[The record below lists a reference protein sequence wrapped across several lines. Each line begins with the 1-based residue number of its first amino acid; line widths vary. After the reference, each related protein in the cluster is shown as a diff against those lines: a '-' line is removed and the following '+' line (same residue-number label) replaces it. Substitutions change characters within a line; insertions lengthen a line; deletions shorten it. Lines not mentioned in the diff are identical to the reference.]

1 MADLRD
7 RFLSTPGLISSSSS
21 TISGESSSL
30 TLCGVRSPVVLILIF
45 NSESPGVEE
54 TEGAS
59 PDFVELA
66 GVGSDCLVDRRGG
79 IVAGSC
85 SRVV

>member
-7 RFLSTPGLISSSSS
+7 RFLSASGFISISSS
-21 TISGESSSL
+21 TTRGESSSL
-30 TLCGVRSPVVLILIF
+30 TLCGVRSPVVLILLLR
-45 NSESPGVEE
+45 SDSPGVEE

-66 GVGSDCLVDRRGG
+66 GVGSDDLVDRRGG
-79 IVAGSC
+79 IVAG
-85 SRVV
+85 R

>member
-1 MADLRD
+1 M
-7 RFLSTPGLISSSSS
+7 
-21 TISGESSSL
+21 
-30 TLCGVRSPVVLILIF
+30 TLCGVRRPLILILIF
-45 NSESPGVEE
+45 RSDSPGVEE

-79 IVAGSC
+79 ILKTSC
-85 SRVV
+85 GRVV

>member
-7 RFLSTPGLISSSSS
+7 RFLSTSGFMSISSSTVRGDSW
-21 TISGESSSL
+21 SL

-45 NSESPGVEE
+45 SSVSPGVEE

-79 IVAGSC
+79 IVAVWRG
-85 SRVV
+85 RVV

>member
-1 MADLRD
+1 M
-7 RFLSTPGLISSSSS
+7 
-21 TISGESSSL
+21 
-30 TLCGVRSPVVLILIF
+30 LILIF
-45 NSESPGVEE
+45 KSGSPGVEE

-79 IVAGSC
+79 IVANSC
-85 SRVV
+85 GQVV